1 MKTVVTTLW
10 GVFGLLL
17 VAPAFS
23 QNRAG
28 LYNDLTYSTHN
39 YKQANKAIE
48 AQRVEA
54 TISTNVPA
62 ASSADRILA
71 DYKPQIHSNYASGS
85 ITVDYKSP
93 GNTGDW
99 NYKTQQSVHSQT
111 TTHRVGNAR
120 RRYHTKVA

>member
-1 MKTVVTTLW
+1 MKTVGITLW

-23 QNRAG
+23 QNRAEV
-28 LYNDLTYSTHN
+28 YNDPTYSTHN
-39 YKQANKAIE
+39 YKHPNKAIE

-54 TISTNVPA
+54 SIGTNVPA
-62 ASSADRILA
+62 ATSTDRILA

-93 GNTGDW
+93 RNTGDW

-120 RRYHTKVA
+120 HRSNAKVA